1 MKNFLSVKSGPQE
14 FICGVGAWQE
24 LEAELTKR
32 QLKKVLV
39 LHGQASWE
47 VAKKHFPTDTAIEF
61 MFYDYRKKCTDEN
74 IAHFEGIATAQDVDC
89 IMAVG
94 GGKVSD
100 LAKGVAFNLLL
111 PVVMLPTL
119 ASTCAAYTP
128 LSVIYDEQGSLK
140 RMDYYNRA
148 IALTLIDPEVILDS
162 PKELLVA
169 GIGDTLAKWYEA
181 DAIISHR
188 RNLPLEVEV
197 AHFAAKKCQHVLL
210 AKGREAVEA
219 LENQTLNK
227 AFVDVIETIIMVAG
241 MVGGFG
247 DEYGRSSGAHSIHDA
262 LTYLPESGQ
271 QLHGNKVAYG
281 ILVQL
286 LIQGKWDEL
295 ESLLPFYEELGLPT
309 SLHELGLDL
318 TIEEVGLVSEKAAAS
333 GEPIHFMK
341 EEITPEVVSEA
352 IYGLEKF
359 RAG

>member
-1 MKNFLSVKSGPQE
+1 MKNYLSVKSGPQE

-24 LEAELTKR
+24 LETELSKR
-32 QLKKVLV
+32 QLKKILV

-47 VAKKHFPTDTAIEF
+47 VAQKHFPAVENCQFI
-61 MFYDYRKKCTDEN
+61 YYHYRQKCTDEN
-74 IAHFEGIATAQDVDC
+74 IAYFEGIATAQEVDGV
-89 IMAVG
+89 MAVG

-100 LAKGVAFNLLL
+100 LAKGVAFKLRL
-111 PVVMLPTL
+111 PVIMLPTL

-140 RMDYYNRA
+140 RMDYYNRG
-148 IALTLIDPEVILDS
+148 IALTLVDPEVILDS

-197 AHFAAKKCQHVLL
+197 SHFAAKKCQHVLL
-210 AKGREAVEA
+210 AKGPEALEA
-219 LENQTLNK
+219 LENQKLNK
-227 AFVDVIETIIMVAG
+227 AFVDVVETIIMIAG

-262 LTYLPESGQ
+262 LTHIPESGK
-271 QLHGNKVAYG
+271 QLHGKKVAYG

-286 LIQGKWDEL
+286 LIQDKWEEL
-295 ESLLPFYEELGLPT
+295 ESLIPFYEELGLPT

-318 TIEEVGLVSEKAAAS
+318 TIEEVELVSEKAAAP

-359 RAG
+359 RN

>member
-14 FICGVGAWQE
+14 FICGVGIWQE

-47 VAKKHFPTDTAIEF
+47 VAKKYFPTDTTIEF

-74 IAHFEGIATAQDVDC
+74 IAYFEGIATAQDVDC

-100 LAKGVAFNLLL
+100 LAKGVAFKLLL

-219 LENQTLNK
+219 LENQTLNQ

-286 LIQGKWDEL
+286 LIQGNRDEL